1 MSSEV
6 TGMSEGEA
14 RRAMAEQYEA
24 DGHPQAR
31 RIAYLPFRNLS
42 YSEQIGIRALMA
54 TGGNAP
60 DRDAHVPPT
69 IREAA
74 ERLAERMGAR
84 MVWDKAE

>member
-1 MSSEV
+1 M
-6 TGMSEGEA
+6 TGMSEAEA
-14 RRAMAEQYEA
+14 RCAMAEQYDA
-24 DGHPQAR
+24 DGHSQAK
-31 RIAYLPFRNLS
+31 RILYMPFRCLS
-42 YSEQIGIRALMA
+42 YSERIGIRALMA

-60 DRDAHVPPT
+60 DEAAHVPPT